1 MQNEEHHVIVDSSK
15 NIIDSVENI
24 GLNLSAVSE
33 IFLFDSISWD
43 LKDSYL
49 SAWKVMQCY
58 LESTLQV

>member
-1 MQNEEHHVIVDSSK
+1 MDGVEKIGVHL
-15 NIIDSVENI
+15 SVSREV
-24 GLNLSAVSE
+24 L
-33 IFLFDSISWD
+33 LFDSLSWN

>member
-1 MQNEEHHVIVDSSK
+1 MVDSSK
-15 NIIDSVENI
+15 NLMDGVENI
-24 GLNLSAVSE
+24 GLNLSVAREVL
-33 IFLFDSISWD
+33 LFDSISWD